1 VTVDENVVAYGVAGH
16 RHAPE
21 VDQELA
27 LLGAPV
33 TATVQPHL
41 LPLDQGEL
49 VSCYVTTTR
58 PWQQAELDA
67 AYEAWSDAHPFIEL
81 SAVPPGVRDVRDT
94 NICRLHVRS
103 DPRTGKVLVFS
114 AIDNLWKGSSSQAI
128 QNLNLMYGFDETLG
142 IEP

>member
-1 VTVDENVVAYGVAGH
+1 MCIRDSH

-41 LPLDQGEL
+41 LPIDQGEL

-58 PWQQAELDA
+58 PWDQDELDA
-67 AYEAWSDAHPFIEL
+67 AYEAWAGAHPFIEL
-81 SAVPPGVRDVRDT
+81 RVAPPGVRDVRDT
-94 NICRLHVRS
+94 NMCALHVRA

-114 AIDNLWKGSSSQAI
+114 AIDNLWKGSASQAI